1 MYISFSNMMMWHVL
15 IRECKT
21 KGFTILCDK
30 MYICFS
36 NMMMWH
42 VLIGECKPK
51 GLHQFLIKFNLFEKL
66 LTKIEKVCFILN

>member
-1 MYISFSNMMMWHVL
+1 
-15 IRECKT
+15 
-21 KGFTILCDK
+21 
-30 MYICFS
+30 
-36 NMMMWH
+36 MMMWH